1 MCVYMYMYVYTCMW
15 VCVHVHVLYIHVCGC
30 VYMYMYIYMYMYVG
44 VCTCVCGVHVV
55 MDAPYPQNWDKE
67 IEKWLGGRVHPLA
80 IDSGSKD
87 QIDTALRKSLA
98 TIRRTCLDI
107 LSVTCWVCA
116 GRFMSQHGRRTP
128 TPILLI
134 SYETFRLHASV
145 LHSGRVG
152 LVICDEVRVV
162 GLSSSP
168 SLSPHFL
175 PLPPLSL
182 YPPLTTSLSLSPIFL
197 PLPPGPPAQEL

>member
-1 MCVYMYMYVYTCMW
+1 MYVYTCM
-15 VCVHVHVLYIHVCGC
+15 YIHVCGC
-30 VYMYMYIYMYMYVG
+30 VYM
-44 VCTCVCGVHVV
+44 CVVHVV
-55 MDAPYPQNWDKE
+55 MDIHMSPYPQNWHKE

-87 QIDTALRKSLA
+87 EIDTALRKSLA
-98 TIRRTCLDI
+98 TIRRICLDI
-107 LSVTCWVCA
+107 LSVSCWVCA

-152 LVICDEVRVV
+152 LVICDEVPVRVV
-162 GLSSSP
+162 GLSSSLSLYP
-168 SLSPHFL
+168 PTSSLSPLSLCTPPL
-175 PLPPLSL
+175 PPSPPLSL
-182 YPPLTTSLSLSPIFL
+182 YLHLTASPPLSLTPSPPSL
-197 PLPPGPPAQEL
+197 